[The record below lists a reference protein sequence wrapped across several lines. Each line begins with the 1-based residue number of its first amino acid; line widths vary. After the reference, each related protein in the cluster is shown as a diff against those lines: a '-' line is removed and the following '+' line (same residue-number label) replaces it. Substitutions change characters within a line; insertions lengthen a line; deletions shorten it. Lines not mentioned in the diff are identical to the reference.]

1 MTIIA
6 RDCPLR
12 KPVLSGGGLQMTYLV
27 SDIYGNEGLF
37 ERVKK
42 EIGFS
47 QKDYLFLLGNSIDY
61 GADSVSLLVGLSYE
75 MNIWPVAGERE
86 LLAREMLSGFE
97 SSLSEGKTPDAEFVS
112 KMRAWVADGGEAT
125 FSDFRELDSEMRE
138 GVLDYLA
145 EMPTCETVSVGNKN
159 YLLISNESS
168 FDPGELPDD
177 YKKEG
182 YVTVIGHPE
191 DPSAGIVFDGDRIC
205 LGSCGEKGSSVS
217 VLRLDD
223 MKGFLVK

>member
-1 MTIIA
+1 
-6 RDCPLR
+6 
-12 KPVLSGGGLQMTYLV
+12 MTYLV
-27 SDIYGNEGLF
+27 SDLYGNEGLF

-47 QKDYLFLLGNSIDY
+47 KNDYLFLLGNSIDY
-61 GADSVSLLVGLSYE
+61 GEDSISLLVGLSYE

-86 LLAREMLSGFE
+86 LKAREMLGGFE
-97 SSLSEGKTPDAEFVS
+97 SSLSEGKTPDAEFIA

-125 FSDFRELDSEMRE
+125 FSDFRELDAEMKE

-145 EMPTCETVSVGNKN
+145 EMPTCESVAVGNKN
-159 YLLISNESS
+159 YLLISNERS
-168 FDPGELPDD
+168 FDPEELPEELKTDR
-177 YKKEG
+177 
-182 YVTVIGHPE
+182 YVTVVGHPD
-191 DPSAGIVFDGDRIC
+191 DPSAGIVITDEKIF
-205 LGSCGEKGSSVS
+205 LGSCGENGSSVS